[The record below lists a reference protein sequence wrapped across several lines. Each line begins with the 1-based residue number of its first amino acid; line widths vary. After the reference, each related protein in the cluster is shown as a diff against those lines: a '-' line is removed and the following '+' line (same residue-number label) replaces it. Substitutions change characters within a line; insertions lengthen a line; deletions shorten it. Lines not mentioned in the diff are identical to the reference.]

1 MHLPPARRRRWP
13 LRLLGLIATLA
24 LLGSGVAIAYMVGV
38 IPEPASEIETP
49 AAATGGGAAVET
61 GTTKA
66 GLTPAQKVSR
76 KRAVATLTDQGFEP
90 VKLADWRAGDTL
102 RVLIGRDEAGAE
114 RAFFF
119 VGRRFVGN
127 DDVAASAALKV
138 TTARDKSVT
147 LGYRLYQPA
156 DEDCCPKGETVKVAF
171 RWSDGKLVPAGELPP
186 AAERVR

>member
-38 IPEPASEIETP
+38 IPVPADEIETP
-49 AAATGGGAAVET
+49 AAATGGGAAVKT
-61 GTTKA
+61 GTSKP
-66 GLTPAQKVSR
+66 GLTAAQKVSR
-76 KRAVATLTDQGFEP
+76 RRAVATLSEQGFEP
-90 VKLADWRAGDTL
+90 VKLSDWRAENQL

-147 LGYRLYQPA
+147 LGYRLYEPTDQ
-156 DEDCCPKGETVKVAF
+156 DCCPKGETVKVAF